1 MEYPLVI
8 LSTFYTG
15 IDLLAYRFALAS
27 GGCLVDGLGV
37 WAAMT
42 LCRRWLP
49 GVAAQR
55 SVWLLAQV
63 TIVAAFLL
71 ILLPQGERLRVL
83 PPIDIEEF
91 TVHAPAAGAASNAGA
106 TPAAPVAAEAN
117 PSDYLAIAAQGWL
130 LLYAAGLLYTL
141 IQLLRTRRALHALA
155 AAGDRTSAQPMD
167 LIEVDAPISP
177 MLFGLFRP
185 RLLLPLHL
193 RGFDEDQ
200 RRMIVEHELTHW
212 RRHDL
217 QWTSAAILLQTLLW
231 FNPFVRILRLQLSW
245 AQELGCD
252 REVLRGRAASQRKAY
267 AAALVAQLKLQQTMM
282 QMQMPMPVALA
293 FGNLTPATLAARIAL
308 IRSPAGAPRGPWT
321 RITVMAGL
329 GAVLAISLAVQ
340 PTLAS
345 HNTAPLSCTTLVD
358 AASGQRLR
366 HDGQC
371 DHRATPASTFN
382 IVVGLMGYDSGI
394 LIDEHAPLMPFKSGY
409 TDSTR
414 EEWLIDTD
422 PSTWIKH
429 STVWFAQQVTT
440 QLGEA
445 RFQRYIRSFGYGN
458 ADLSGDAGAHNG
470 LTQSWIGSSLQI
482 SADEQTDFLRKL
494 VNRQLPI
501 SAKAYQMTTRI
512 LHPQTLTNGWTIH
525 GKTGTASPV
534 LSNGRDDPERQYGWY
549 VGWATKGART
559 IVFARMTLDHRQ
571 QDYAGLRARQTF
583 LRDVATQLDTL

>member
-1 MEYPLVI
+1 MEHPLVI

-27 GGCLVDGLGV
+27 GGCLAAGFGV

-63 TIVAAFLL
+63 TIFAAFLL
-71 ILLPQGERLRVL
+71 ILLPQGERLRIL

-91 TVHAPAAGAASNAGA
+91 TTHAASDTAA
-106 TPAAPVAAEAN
+106 IDTSAKPTTPAIAETS

-130 LLYAAGLLYTL
+130 LLYAAGLGYTL

-155 AAGDRTSAQPMD
+155 AAGDKTGAQPMD

-200 RRMIVEHELTHW
+200 RQMIVEHELTHW

-217 QWTSAAILLQTLLW
+217 QWTSAGILLQTLLW

-267 AAALVAQLKLQQTMM
+267 AAALVAQLKLQQTT
-282 QMQMPMPVALA
+282 MPMSMPMALA

-308 IRSPAGAPRGPWT
+308 IRSPAGTPRGPWT
-321 RITVMAGL
+321 RIAALAGL
-329 GAVLAISLAVQ
+329 CAVLASSLALQ

-345 HNTAPLSCTTLVD
+345 QNTAPLSCTTLVD

-366 HDGQC
+366 HEGQC
-371 DHRATPASTFN
+371 GHRATPASTFN
-382 IVVGLMGYDSGI
+382 IVVSLMGYDSGI
-394 LIDEHAPLMPFKSGY
+394 LLDEHAPLMPFKSSY

-414 EEWLIDTD
+414 EDWRVDTD
-422 PSTWIKH
+422 PSTWIKN
-429 STVWFAQQVTT
+429 STVWYAQQVTT
-440 QLGEA
+440 QMGEA
-445 RFQRYIRSFGYGN
+445 RFQRYIRNFGYGN

-501 SAKAYQMTTRI
+501 SPKAYEMTTRI
-512 LHPQTLTNGWTIH
+512 LHPQTLANGWTIH

-534 LSNGRDDPERQYGWY
+534 LSDGSDDPDRQYGWY

-571 QDYAGLRARQTF
+571 QDYAGPRAKQIF